1 MLSTVVCILIK
12 RINPELS
19 FAAAAAAVAVML
31 LGTVGLIQSL
41 TGLAERARDAMG
53 VPGTLLQPMLKCA
66 GIAATSKLCA
76 ELCKDASQGA
86 IAAAVEIA
94 ATLCATAV
102 AMPVIMNMLNMIGGM
117 GAYSLEEQITDEEKE
132 ISGRLSFDG
141 SYDAGGAIA
150 RVWKSFLNNIV
161 SELRDNLSFGATLI
175 TIALLCALGG
185 SLCSSKGISEYI
197 EIAGC
202 CGAAM
207 IMLKGVDGIVS
218 QTVESMFRLSD
229 YSKAALPV
237 IFTAAAAGGALTSA
251 GAKFAAVSL
260 ALAEAGSPARICI
273 SCGDGGKRSVPE
285 FPDGR
290 GGTFYKVGGNNN
302 NDRDDDKLHGIH
314 RHDGRHHIEYRR
326 RCGED
331 SAYGHIDSAAGRR
344 RDDIRCFGSSARRG
358 GSDKRLRGSVRAH
371 HRLRPVRG
379 TVCGTVRKD
388 AHP

>member
-1 MLSTVVCILIK
+1 M
-12 RINPELS
+12 RH
-19 FAAAAAAVAVML
+19 AAAMLAAL
-31 LGTVGLIQSL
+31 LL
-41 TGLAERARDAMG
+41 
-53 VPGTLLQPMLKCA
+53 
-66 GIAATSKLCA
+66 LCA
-76 ELCKDASQGA
+76 LPKRAYAEELVDR
-86 IAAAVEIA
+86 AAEEA
-94 ATLCATAV
+94 
-102 AMPVIMNMLNMIGGM
+102 
-117 GAYSLEEQITDEEKE
+117 GAYSLEEQLTDEEKE

-161 SELRDNLSFGATLI
+161 SEIRDNLSFGATLI

-260 ALAEAGSPARICI
+260 ALDVLMSIAQKLVVPLVYAYLAVTVANGVFPNSLMAAAARFAKWAATII
-273 SCGDGGKRSVPE
+273 MTGMTP
-285 FPDGR
+285 
-290 GGTFYKVGGNNN
+290 
-302 NDRDDDKLHGIH
+302 
-314 RHDGRHHIEYRR
+314 RR
-326 RCGED
+326 
-331 SAYGHIDSAAGRR
+331 
-344 RDDIRCFGSSARRG
+344 
-358 GSDKRLRGSVRAH
+358 
-371 HRLRPVRG
+371 
-379 TVCGTVRKD
+379 
-388 AHP
+388 

>member
-1 MLSTVVCILIK
+1 M
-12 RINPELS
+12 RH
-19 FAAAAAAVAVML
+19 AAAMLAVLIL
-31 LGTVGLIQSL
+31 LCALPERAYAEE
-41 TGLAERARDAMG
+41 LAERA
-53 VPGTLLQPMLKCA
+53 
-66 GIAATSKLCA
+66 A
-76 ELCKDASQGA
+76 EEA
-86 IAAAVEIA
+86 
-94 ATLCATAV
+94 
-102 AMPVIMNMLNMIGGM
+102 
-117 GAYSLEEQITDEEKE
+117 GAYSLEEQLTDEEKE

-141 SYDAGGAIA
+141 SYDSGGAIA

-260 ALAEAGSPARICI
+260 ALDVLMSIAQ
-273 SCGDGGKRSVPE
+273 KLVVPLVYAYLAVTVANGV
-285 FPDGR
+285 PDGR

>member
-1 MLSTVVCILIK
+1 M
-12 RINPELS
+12 RH
-19 FAAAAAAVAVML
+19 AAAMLAVLIL
-31 LGTVGLIQSL
+31 LCALPERAYAEE
-41 TGLAERARDAMG
+41 LAERA
-53 VPGTLLQPMLKCA
+53 
-66 GIAATSKLCA
+66 A
-76 ELCKDASQGA
+76 EEA
-86 IAAAVEIA
+86 
-94 ATLCATAV
+94 
-102 AMPVIMNMLNMIGGM
+102 
-117 GAYSLEEQITDEEKE
+117 GAYSLEEQLTDEEKE

-260 ALAEAGSPARICI
+260 ALWAATIIMTGMTI
-273 SCGDGGKRSVPE
+273 SFTAYIGMTGVITSSTDAAAVKTMRTVISTVLPV
-285 FPDGR
+285 
-290 GGTFYKVGGNNN
+290 VGGMIS
-302 NDRDDDKLHGIH
+302 DASGAVL
-314 RHDGRHHIEYRR
+314 
-326 RCGED
+326 
-331 SAYGHIDSAAGRR
+331 AAAGV
-344 RDDIRCFGSSARRG
+344 IRSCAGAFG
-358 GSDKRLRGSVRAH
+358 LI
-371 HRLRPVRG
+371 
-379 TVCGTVRKD
+379 TVCILCAGPFAVLSVKMLILKAAAAVTDSMQSPRLSALFSGVGSAMGLLLGLLGCCGIMLFISMMAGMK
-388 AHP
+388 AVTG